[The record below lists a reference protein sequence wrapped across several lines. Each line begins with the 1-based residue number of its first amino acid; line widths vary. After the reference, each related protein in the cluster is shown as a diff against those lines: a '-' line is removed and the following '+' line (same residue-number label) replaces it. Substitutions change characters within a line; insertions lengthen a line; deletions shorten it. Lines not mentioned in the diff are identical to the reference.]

1 MEISINKTTVPGFRK
16 MAGFSLDTQSRHC
29 ALHGEYQA
37 LHTPVGMSDCPKCNA
52 QRQRQALLQQEAL
65 ASARVLLRR
74 AAIPERF
81 VDRRIETFHAPN
93 PRAQAA
99 QAAVRTYADDFAGAR
114 RTGRGMI
121 LCGGVGTGKTHLAIG
136 AVHQITSAGYTAL
149 YAVLLDTFRLI
160 KDTYRKDSA
169 VTETVAMARLIA
181 PDLLVLDEIGVQ
193 HGTDTER
200 MLMFS
205 LLNARYNQMKPTM
218 LISNLAREPLE
229 AYLGERAFDRMREG
243 GGRMIVFDWESYRGV
258 RS

>member
-1 MEISINKTTVPGFRK
+1 MEISIDKTTASGFQK
-16 MAGFSLDTQSRHC
+16 MAGFNLDKQVRHC
-29 ALHGEYQA
+29 SLHGEYQA
-37 LHTPVGMSDCPKCNA
+37 LQTPVGMSDCPKCNA
-52 QRQRQALLQQEAL
+52 QRQHEALLRQEAQ
-65 ASARVLLRR
+65 ASERAMLRR

-81 VDRRIETFHAPN
+81 SDRRIDTFKATN
-93 PRAQAA
+93 PRAEAA
-99 QAAVRTYADDFAGAR
+99 QTIVRAFANDFAEAR
-114 RTGRGMI
+114 KTGRGMI

-136 AVHQITSAGYTAL
+136 AVRQITAAGFTAL

-169 VTETVAMARLIA
+169 VTETVAMARLIS

-205 LLNARYNQMKPTM
+205 ILNARYNQMKPTM

-243 GGRMIVFDWESYRGV
+243 GGRMVVFDWESYRGV
-258 RS
+258 RA